1 MRSETA
7 GEGLSQAVG
16 VTAFWPVP
24 SITVLGWWTK
34 SAGTLCTL
42 MSAPDKDSVC
52 FYYLHRWGVGF
63 PGGVSDKERACD
75 AGSVPG
81 LGRSPG
87 GRHGNPLQYSC
98 LENSMDR
105 GPGRATV
112 HGVAKS
118 WTRLSEQFI
127 FSSVQSEIHH
137 LPSKIGFSS
146 WFPRLTHSTKIYSV
160 LLIESKL

>member
-1 MRSETA
+1 MVRSETA

-98 LENSMDR
+98 LENPMDR
-105 GPGRATV
+105 GAWWATV
-112 HGVAKS
+112 HEVTKRSAKTEQS
-118 WTRLSEQFI
+118 SRILGNLSSFFFI
-127 FSSVQSEIHH
+127 CWFVFSRTFEN
-137 LPSKIGFSS
+137 
-146 WFPRLTHSTKIYSV
+146 
-160 LLIESKL
+160 